1 MATAAKQAARQGGM
15 IAGINSVK
23 AWPERFR
30 NYTDGLK
37 REMRLVTWPSQKQV
51 KATTIVVMV
60 TVFFFGLFFGVVDF
74 VLTFAQT
81 SLYSA
86 FD

>member
-1 MATAAKQAARQGGM
+1 MAAAAKQATRQGGM
-15 IAGINSVK
+15 ATGLNTVK
-23 AWPERFR
+23 GWPDRFR
-30 NYTDGLK
+30 NYVDALK

-51 KATTIVVMV
+51 QATTIVVMV

-74 VLTFAQT
+74 VLTWAQT
-81 SLYSA
+81 SLYNA

>member
-15 IAGINSVK
+15 ATGLNKVK
-23 AWPERFR
+23 GWPERFR
-30 NYTDGLK
+30 NYVDGLK
-37 REMRLVTWPSQKQV
+37 REMRLVTWPSKQQV
-51 KATTIVVMV
+51 QATTIVVMV

-74 VLTFAQT
+74 VLTWAQT

-86 FD
+86 FE